1 MGEKLG
7 RPALPSG
14 VEGSRPYRPGLEGPE
29 TGLIVGHTTRQPA
42 TGNLKQRRIR
52 QRKGLAFLKRILG
65 HRLGGSYYMQM
76 SPHPC

>member
-1 MGEKLG
+1 MAFQGQRLRGDTQQELLSMGEKLG

-42 TGNLKQRRIR
+42 TLSK
-52 QRKGLAFLKRILG
+52 
-65 HRLGGSYYMQM
+65 GGSDKERVWLF
-76 SPHPC
+76 